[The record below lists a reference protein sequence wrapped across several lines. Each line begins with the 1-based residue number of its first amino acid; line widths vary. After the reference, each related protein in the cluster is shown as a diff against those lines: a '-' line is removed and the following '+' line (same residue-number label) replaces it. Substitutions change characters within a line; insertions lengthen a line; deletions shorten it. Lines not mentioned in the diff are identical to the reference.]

1 MKTFTAKKRVLR
13 LSWEGVGGE
22 ESEEEKVS
30 HQILTK
36 QLKVILGFESGKDG
50 KNKTLIN
57 R

>member
-13 LSWEGVGGE
+13 LSGEGVE

-36 QLKVILGFESGKDG
+36 QLKVILGFESGKRW
-50 KNKTLIN
+50 KE
-57 R
+57 